1 MTSHS
6 NKVAIVTGSSR
17 GIGRAVAW
25 RLARDGF
32 AVVVN
37 YAGGAEE
44 ADALV
49 GKIQAAGGRAISVQA
64 DVADSTAVSRLFD
77 AAEAEFGG
85 VDVLV
90 NNAGVMMLKP
100 IAESDDAFFDRQ
112 VAINLK
118 GTFNGLREAALR
130 LRDSGRIV
138 NFSTSVVGTRLETY
152 GVYAATKAAVETLTA
167 ILAKELRGRNI
178 TVNAVAPRPA
188 SAFRQQHFMSSDA
201 APAARPGAFQG
212 GAEAPEC
219 PDALKA
225 ASVRRSSGSRP
236 ACDRGGPGARDGFAA
251 RLRHRRARSP
261 RPGRGDRRWR

>member
-112 VAINLK
+112 VAINLN

-130 LRDSGRIV
+130 LRDGGRIV
-138 NFSTSVVGTRLETY
+138 NFSTSVVGTKLETY

-167 ILAKELRGRNI
+167 ILSKELRGRNI
-178 TVNAVAPRPA
+178 TVNAVAPGPVATALFLNGKSPELIEGMSKMNPLERLGTPEDIA
-188 SAFRQQHFMSSDA
+188 SAVSFLTGPD
-201 APAARPGAFQG
+201 G
-212 GAEAPEC
+212 GWINGQVLRAN
-219 PDALKA
+219 
-225 ASVRRSSGSRP
+225 
-236 ACDRGGPGARDGFAA
+236 GGMV
-251 RLRHRRARSP
+251 
-261 RPGRGDRRWR
+261 